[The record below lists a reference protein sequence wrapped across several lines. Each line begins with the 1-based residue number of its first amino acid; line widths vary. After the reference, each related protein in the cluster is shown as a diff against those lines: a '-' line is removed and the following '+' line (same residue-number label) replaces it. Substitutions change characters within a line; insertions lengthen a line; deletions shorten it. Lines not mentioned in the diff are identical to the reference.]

1 MRHIFLLILIILS
14 SVFAK
19 NHRKTENIIYHNVG
33 DKARG
38 MKDWDYGRSNGEW
51 CDGLS
56 VVAIVKIN

>member
-1 MRHIFLLILIILS
+1 MAMTHIFLLILIILS

-19 NHRKTENIIYHNVG
+19 NRKTENIIYYSVG

-38 MKDWDYGRSNGEW
+38 MKDWDYGRSNGDW

-56 VVAIVKIN
+56 GSSDC

>member
-1 MRHIFLLILIILS
+1 MAMTHIFLLILIILS
-14 SVFAK
+14 GVFGK
-19 NHRKTENIIYHNVG
+19 NHKTENIIYHNVG

-56 VVAIVKIN
+56 GSSDC